1 VSPRLPILVAI
12 GVSLGVIGAYLLAG
26 GASYQPL
33 EVADPCEERPVSVL
47 AERGV
52 LEGIVLSGLDGAA
65 CELGV
70 SREEL
75 TLALADDEALATF
88 AEARGISE
96 EQVTDAVR
104 AGLRRA
110 VDDAEAEGVLSTP
123 VASVVRAAVEVVP
136 VGPLLD
142 AFRSIPGEPTVPQII
157 EALSDADLSLERLD
171 EALDG
176 LGSDLEAGF
185 EALRSLLDPGAAP

>member
-33 EVADPCEERPVSVL
+33 EVADPCEERPVAVL

-96 EQVTDAVR
+96 ERVTDAVR

-110 VDDAEAEGVLSTP
+110 VDDAETEGALSTP
-123 VASVVRAAVEVVP
+123 VASLVRAAVEVVP

-142 AFRSIPGEPTVPQII
+142 AFRSIPGEPTVPEII

-176 LGSDLEAGF
+176 LGRDLEAGF